1 MMNQEYSMMNNKKIV
16 RKVSKSH
23 VNRNVVG
30 RLLQISM
37 AFVFLLFVGRFL
49 YLSIS
54 KTIAGENISERVSNL
69 YKRDEILKS
78 VRGAIYDNSGN
89 VIAEDSHSFTLYA
102 ILDKSSLDYKGKPMY
117 VVDKEKTAEKL
128 STVIPLSEKK
138 ILKYLHPKHKAYQVE
153 FGTAGSGIS
162 LATKKKIMAMHLPGI
177 HFDETPSRLY
187 PNGRFASHIIGIA
200 QPFNDKKTHSIN
212 LIGTMGIEKYFNKV
226 LSGKD
231 GRRIAL
237 VDAGEY
243 QLPGG
248 QHSYK
253 APINGN
259 NIYLTIDSQ
268 LQIYLENLLDA
279 VQNKYKPKALTAI
292 VEDVKTGKIRAA
304 SQRPTFDP
312 ATRKG
317 LNDNWRNILV
327 QDSYEPGSVFKILS
341 ITAAIQEGKYNPKE
355 YYRSGSITF
364 NGSTIHDWNYTG
376 WGAIPFEQAFPR
388 SCNVG
393 MSILVNR
400 LGRHTWRRYLD
411 NYHIGKKTNITLPD
425 ENSGLIN
432 IHSQID
438 QAVTSFGQGINV
450 NAMQM
455 MQVYSA
461 LANSGQMLKP
471 QLVEKI
477 VSSSGKVIKR
487 YKKIKVGKPI
497 YSQET
502 AQTTLKLMR
511 DVVEKEYGTGMTYK
525 IPGKSIAVKTG
536 TAQIAGIHGGYLK
549 GDRNYLFSVVGLT
562 PADNPRYCIYITMKQ
577 PQIMSDPPETI
588 MSLIFKPLINRVSV
602 SSKVD
607 MMDEQITIPSV
618 KGQSREQAVRLL
630 EKMGLYVE
638 TIGSGHKVEAQSILA
653 NTKVNP
659 NSKIIIFT
667 GGIIRCPNMK
677 GWTIKQVTQFAN
689 ISKVKVEVLGKGKVY
704 KQSRIPR
711 SILNRNSKVKVELR

>member
-1 MMNQEYSMMNNKKIV
+1 MMNNKKIV

-388 SCNVG
+388 SSNVG

-487 YKKIKVGKPI
+487 YKKIKVGKPV

-577 PQIMSDPPETI
+577 PQIMSDTPETI

-607 MMDEQITIPSV
+607 MMGEQITIPSV

-638 TIGSGHKVEAQSILA
+638 TIGSGNKVEAQSILA

>member
-1 MMNQEYSMMNNKKIV
+1 MMNNKKIV

-54 KTIAGENISERVSNL
+54 KTIAGENISERVGNL

-117 VVDKEKTAEKL
+117 VVDKKKTAEKL

-388 SCNVG
+388 SSNVG

-400 LGRHTWRRYLD
+400 LGRQTWRRYLD

-487 YKKIKVGKPI
+487 YKKIKVGKPV

-607 MMDEQITIPSV
+607 MMGEQTTIPSV

>member
-1 MMNQEYSMMNNKKIV
+1 MMNNKKIV

-355 YYRSGSITF
+355 YCRSGSITF

-388 SCNVG
+388 SSNVG

-438 QAVTSFGQGINV
+438 QAVTSFGQGITV
-450 NAMQM
+450 NALQM

-487 YKKIKVGKPI
+487 YKKIKVGKPV

-511 DVVEKEYGTGMTYK
+511 DVVEKEYGTGTTYK

-607 MMDEQITIPSV
+607 MMGEQITIPSV

-638 TIGSGHKVEAQSILA
+638 TIGSGNKVEAQSILA

>member
-1 MMNQEYSMMNNKKIV
+1 MMNNKKIV

-292 VEDVKTGKIRAA
+292 VEDVKTGKIMAA

-388 SCNVG
+388 SSNVG

-487 YKKIKVGKPI
+487 YKKIKVGKPV

-502 AQTTLKLMR
+502 TQTTLKLMR

>member
-1 MMNQEYSMMNNKKIV
+1 MMNNKKIV

-117 VVDKEKTAEKL
+117 VVDKKKTAEKL

-292 VEDVKTGKIRAA
+292 VEDVKTGKIMAA

-388 SCNVG
+388 SSNVG

-487 YKKIKVGKPI
+487 YKKIKVGKPV

-577 PQIMSDPPETI
+577 PQVMSDPPETI

-607 MMDEQITIPSV
+607 MMSEQITIPSV

-638 TIGSGHKVEAQSILA
+638 TIGSGNKVEAQSILA

>member
-1 MMNQEYSMMNNKKIV
+1 MMNNKKIV

-355 YYRSGSITF
+355 YFRSGSITF

-376 WGAIPFEQAFPR
+376 WGSIPFEQAFPR
-388 SCNVG
+388 SSNIG

-438 QAVTSFGQGINV
+438 QAVTSFGQGITV
-450 NAMQM
+450 NALQM

-487 YKKIKVGKPI
+487 YKKIKVGKPV

-549 GDRNYLFSVVGLT
+549 GDRHYLFSVVGLT

-607 MMDEQITIPSV
+607 MMGEQITIPSV

-638 TIGSGHKVEAQSILA
+638 TIGSGNKVEAQSILA

-704 KQSRIPR
+704 KQSRLPR

>member
-1 MMNQEYSMMNNKKIV
+1 MMNNKKIV

-23 VNRNVVG
+23 FNRNVVG
-30 RLLQISM
+30 RLLQISI

-117 VVDKEKTAEKL
+117 VVDKKKTAEKL

-200 QPFNDKKTHSIN
+200 QPFNDKKNHSIN

-388 SCNVG
+388 SSNVG

-400 LGRHTWRRYLD
+400 LGKHTWRRYLD

-450 NAMQM
+450 NALQM

-487 YKKIKVGKPI
+487 YKKIKVGKPV

-607 MMDEQITIPSV
+607 MMGEQITIPSV

-638 TIGSGHKVEAQSILA
+638 TIGSGNKVEAQSILA

>member
-1 MMNQEYSMMNNKKIV
+1 MMNNKKIV

-341 ITAAIQEGKYNPKE
+341 ITAAIQEGKYKPKE
-355 YYRSGSITF
+355 YFRSGSITF

-388 SCNVG
+388 SSNIG

-438 QAVTSFGQGINV
+438 QAVTSFGQGITV
-450 NAMQM
+450 NALQM

-487 YKKIKVGKPI
+487 YKKIKVGKPV

-549 GDRNYLFSVVGLT
+549 GDRHYLFSVVGLT

>member
-1 MMNQEYSMMNNKKIV
+1 MMNNKKIV

-355 YYRSGSITF
+355 YCRSGSITF

-388 SCNVG
+388 SSNIG

-438 QAVTSFGQGINV
+438 QAVTSFGQGITV
-450 NAMQM
+450 NALQM

-487 YKKIKVGKPI
+487 YKKIKVGKPV

-511 DVVEKEYGTGMTYK
+511 DVVEKEYGTGTTYK

-607 MMDEQITIPSV
+607 MMGEQITIPSV

-638 TIGSGHKVEAQSILA
+638 TIGSGNKVEAQSILA

-689 ISKVKVEVLGKGKVY
+689 ISKVKVEMLGKGKVY

>member
-1 MMNQEYSMMNNKKIV
+1 MMNNKKIV

-23 VNRNVVG
+23 FNRNVVG

-117 VVDKEKTAEKL
+117 VVDKKKTAEKL

-388 SCNVG
+388 SSNVG

-450 NAMQM
+450 NALQM

-487 YKKIKVGKPI
+487 YKKIKVGKPV

-607 MMDEQITIPSV
+607 MMGEQITIPSV

>member
-1 MMNQEYSMMNNKKIV
+1 MMNNKKIV

-117 VVDKEKTAEKL
+117 VVDKKKTAEKL

-200 QPFNDKKTHSIN
+200 QPFNDKKNHSIN

-355 YYRSGSITF
+355 YFRSGSITF

-388 SCNVG
+388 SSNVG

-450 NAMQM
+450 NALQM

-487 YKKIKVGKPI
+487 YKKIKVGKPV

>member
-1 MMNQEYSMMNNKKIV
+1 MMNNKKIV

-388 SCNVG
+388 SSNVG

-450 NAMQM
+450 NALQM

-487 YKKIKVGKPI
+487 YKKIKVGKPV

-638 TIGSGHKVEAQSILA
+638 TIGSGNKVEAQSILA

>member
-1 MMNQEYSMMNNKKIV
+1 MMNNKKIV

-237 VDAGEY
+237 VDAGGY

-355 YYRSGSITF
+355 YFRSGSITF

-388 SCNVG
+388 SSNIG

-438 QAVTSFGQGINV
+438 QAVTSFGQGITV
-450 NAMQM
+450 NALQM

-487 YKKIKVGKPI
+487 YKKIKVGKPV

-549 GDRNYLFSVVGLT
+549 GDRHYLFSVVGLT

-588 MSLIFKPLINRVSV
+588 MSLIFNPLINRVSV

-607 MMDEQITIPSV
+607 MMGEQITIPSV

-638 TIGSGHKVEAQSILA
+638 TIGSGNKVEAQSILA

>member
-1 MMNQEYSMMNNKKIV
+1 MMNNKKIV

-117 VVDKEKTAEKL
+117 VVDKKKTAEKL

-138 ILKYLHPKHKAYQVE
+138 FLKYLHPKHKAYQVE

-200 QPFNDKKTHSIN
+200 QPFNDKKNHSIN

-388 SCNVG
+388 SSNVG

-400 LGRHTWRRYLD
+400 LGRQTWRRYLD

-487 YKKIKVGKPI
+487 YKKIKVGKPV

-607 MMDEQITIPSV
+607 MMGEQITIPSV

-638 TIGSGHKVEAQSILA
+638 TIGSGNKVEAQSILA

>member
-1 MMNQEYSMMNNKKIV
+1 MMNNKKIV

-355 YYRSGSITF
+355 YCRSGSITF

-388 SCNVG
+388 SSNIG

-438 QAVTSFGQGINV
+438 QAVTSFGQGITV
-450 NAMQM
+450 NALQM

-487 YKKIKVGKPI
+487 YKKIKVGKPV

-511 DVVEKEYGTGMTYK
+511 DVVEKEYGTGRTYK

-607 MMDEQITIPSV
+607 MMGEQITIPSV

-638 TIGSGHKVEAQSILA
+638 TIGSGNKVEAQSILA

>member
-1 MMNQEYSMMNNKKIV
+1 MMNNKKIV

-292 VEDVKTGKIRAA
+292 VEDVKTGKIMAA

-355 YYRSGSITF
+355 YCRSGSITF

-388 SCNVG
+388 SSNIG

-438 QAVTSFGQGINV
+438 QAVTSFGQGITV
-450 NAMQM
+450 NALQM

-487 YKKIKVGKPI
+487 YKKIKVGKPV

>member
-1 MMNQEYSMMNNKKIV
+1 MMNNKKIV

-355 YYRSGSITF
+355 YFRSGSITF

-376 WGAIPFEQAFPR
+376 WGAIPFEQALPR
-388 SCNVG
+388 SSNIG

-438 QAVTSFGQGINV
+438 QAVTSFGQGITV
-450 NAMQM
+450 NALQM

-487 YKKIKVGKPI
+487 YKKIKVGKPV

-511 DVVEKEYGTGMTYK
+511 DVVEKEYGTGITYK

-607 MMDEQITIPSV
+607 MMGEQITIPSV

-638 TIGSGHKVEAQSILA
+638 TIGSGNKVEAQSILA

>member
-1 MMNQEYSMMNNKKIV
+1 MMNNKKIV

-355 YYRSGSITF
+355 YFRSGSITF

-388 SCNVG
+388 SSNIG

-438 QAVTSFGQGINV
+438 QAVTSFGQGITV
-450 NAMQM
+450 NALQM

-487 YKKIKVGKPI
+487 YKKIKVGKPV

-549 GDRNYLFSVVGLT
+549 GDRHYIFSVVGLT

-607 MMDEQITIPSV
+607 MMGEQITIPSV

-638 TIGSGHKVEAQSILA
+638 TIGSGNKVEAQSILA

>member
-1 MMNQEYSMMNNKKIV
+1 MMNNKKIV

-23 VNRNVVG
+23 FNRNVVG
-30 RLLQISM
+30 RLLQISI

-117 VVDKEKTAEKL
+117 VVDKKKTAEKL

-200 QPFNDKKTHSIN
+200 QPFNDKKNHSIN

-292 VEDVKTGKIRAA
+292 VEDVKTGKIMAA

-388 SCNVG
+388 SSNVG

-487 YKKIKVGKPI
+487 YKKIKVGKPV

-502 AQTTLKLMR
+502 AQTILKLMR

>member
-1 MMNQEYSMMNNKKIV
+1 MMNNKKIV

-355 YYRSGSITF
+355 YFRSGSITF

-388 SCNVG
+388 SSNIG

-438 QAVTSFGQGINV
+438 QAVTSFGQGITV
-450 NAMQM
+450 NALQM

-487 YKKIKVGKPI
+487 YKKIKVGKPV

-536 TAQIAGIHGGYLK
+536 TAQMAGIHGGYLK

-562 PADNPRYCIYITMKQ
+562 PADNPRYCIYITMKR

-630 EKMGLYVE
+630 EKMELYVE

>member
-1 MMNQEYSMMNNKKIV
+1 MMNNKKIV

-355 YYRSGSITF
+355 YFRSGSITF

-388 SCNVG
+388 SSNVG

-400 LGRHTWRRYLD
+400 LGRQTWRRYLD

-425 ENSGLIN
+425 ENAGLIN

-450 NAMQM
+450 NALQM

-487 YKKIKVGKPI
+487 YKKIKVGKPV

-607 MMDEQITIPSV
+607 MMGEQITIPSV

-638 TIGSGHKVEAQSILA
+638 TIGSGNKVEAQSILA

>member
-1 MMNQEYSMMNNKKIV
+1 MMNNKKIV

-23 VNRNVVG
+23 FNRNVVG
-30 RLLQISM
+30 RLLQISI

-117 VVDKEKTAEKL
+117 VVDKKKTAEKL

-292 VEDVKTGKIRAA
+292 VEDVKTGKIMAA

-388 SCNVG
+388 SSNVG

-450 NAMQM
+450 NALQM

-487 YKKIKVGKPI
+487 YKKIKVGKPV

-607 MMDEQITIPSV
+607 MMGEQITIPSV

>member
-1 MMNQEYSMMNNKKIV
+1 MMNNKKIV

-117 VVDKEKTAEKL
+117 VVDKKKTAEKL

-292 VEDVKTGKIRAA
+292 VEDVKTGKIMAA

-677 GWTIKQVTQFAN
+677 GWTIKQVIQFAN

>member
-1 MMNQEYSMMNNKKIV
+1 MMNNKKIV

-23 VNRNVVG
+23 FNRNVVG
-30 RLLQISM
+30 RLLQISI

-117 VVDKEKTAEKL
+117 VVDKKKTAEKL

-200 QPFNDKKTHSIN
+200 QPFNDKKNHSIN

-388 SCNVG
+388 SSNVG

-400 LGRHTWRRYLD
+400 LGKHTWRRYLD

-450 NAMQM
+450 NALQM

-487 YKKIKVGKPI
+487 YKKIKVGKPV

-577 PQIMSDPPETI
+577 PQIMSDHPETI

>member
-1 MMNQEYSMMNNKKIV
+1 MMNNKKIV

-23 VNRNVVG
+23 FNRNVVG
-30 RLLQISM
+30 RLLQISI

-117 VVDKEKTAEKL
+117 VVDKKKTAEKL

-200 QPFNDKKTHSIN
+200 QPFNDKKNHSIN

-292 VEDVKTGKIRAA
+292 VEDVKTGKIMAA

-355 YYRSGSITF
+355 YFRSGSITF

-388 SCNVG
+388 SSNIG

-438 QAVTSFGQGINV
+438 QAVTSFGQGITV
-450 NAMQM
+450 NALQM

-487 YKKIKVGKPI
+487 YKKIKVGKPV

-536 TAQIAGIHGGYLK
+536 TAQIAGIHGGYRK

-607 MMDEQITIPSV
+607 MMGEQITIPSV

-638 TIGSGHKVEAQSILA
+638 TIGSGNKVEAQSILA

-704 KQSRIPR
+704 NQSRIPR

>member
-1 MMNQEYSMMNNKKIV
+1 MMNNKKIV

-177 HFDETPSRLY
+177 YFDETPSRLY

-355 YYRSGSITF
+355 YFRSGSITF

-388 SCNVG
+388 SSNIG

-438 QAVTSFGQGINV
+438 QAVTSFGQGITV
-450 NAMQM
+450 NALQM

-487 YKKIKVGKPI
+487 YKKIKVGKPV

-549 GDRNYLFSVVGLT
+549 GDRHYLFSVVGLT

-607 MMDEQITIPSV
+607 MMGEQITIPSV

-638 TIGSGHKVEAQSILA
+638 TIGSGNKVEAQSILA

>member
-1 MMNQEYSMMNNKKIV
+1 MMNNKKIV

-117 VVDKEKTAEKL
+117 VVDKKKTAEKL

-355 YYRSGSITF
+355 YFRSGSITF

-388 SCNVG
+388 SSNVG

-450 NAMQM
+450 NALQM

-487 YKKIKVGKPI
+487 YKKIKVGKPV

>member
-1 MMNQEYSMMNNKKIV
+1 MINNKKIV

-388 SCNVG
+388 SSNVG

-450 NAMQM
+450 NALQM

-487 YKKIKVGKPI
+487 YKKIKVGKPV

-607 MMDEQITIPSV
+607 MMGEQITIPSV

-638 TIGSGHKVEAQSILA
+638 TIGSGNKVEAQSILA

>member
-1 MMNQEYSMMNNKKIV
+1 
-16 RKVSKSH
+16 
-23 VNRNVVG
+23 
-30 RLLQISM
+30 M

-388 SCNVG
+388 SSNVG

-450 NAMQM
+450 NALQM

-487 YKKIKVGKPI
+487 YKKIKVGKPV

-607 MMDEQITIPSV
+607 MMGEQMTIPSV

>member
-1 MMNQEYSMMNNKKIV
+1 MMNNKKIV

-117 VVDKEKTAEKL
+117 VVDKKKTAEKL

-200 QPFNDKKTHSIN
+200 QPFNDKKNHSIN

-388 SCNVG
+388 SSNIG

-487 YKKIKVGKPI
+487 YKKIKVGKPV

-549 GDRNYLFSVVGLT
+549 GDRNYFFSVVGLT

>member
-1 MMNQEYSMMNNKKIV
+1 MNNKKIV

-54 KTIAGENISERVSNL
+54 KTIAGENISERVGNL

-117 VVDKEKTAEKL
+117 VVDKKKTAEKL

-200 QPFNDKKTHSIN
+200 QPFNDKKNHSIN

-292 VEDVKTGKIRAA
+292 VEDVKTGKIMAA

-376 WGAIPFEQAFPR
+376 WGAMPFEQAFPR
-388 SCNVG
+388 SSNVG

-487 YKKIKVGKPI
+487 YKKIKVGKPV

>member
-1 MMNQEYSMMNNKKIV
+1 MMNNKKIV

-355 YYRSGSITF
+355 YFRSESITF

-388 SCNVG
+388 SSNIG

-438 QAVTSFGQGINV
+438 QAVTSFGQGITV
-450 NAMQM
+450 NALQM

-487 YKKIKVGKPI
+487 YKKIKVGKPV

-511 DVVEKEYGTGMTYK
+511 DVVEKEYGTGITYK

-607 MMDEQITIPSV
+607 MMGEQITIPSV

-638 TIGSGHKVEAQSILA
+638 TIGSGNKVEAQSILA

>member
-1 MMNQEYSMMNNKKIV
+1 MMNNKKIV

-355 YYRSGSITF
+355 YSRSGSITF

-388 SCNVG
+388 SSNIG

-438 QAVTSFGQGINV
+438 QAVTSFGQGITV
-450 NAMQM
+450 NALQM

-487 YKKIKVGKPI
+487 YKKIKVGKPV

-511 DVVEKEYGTGMTYK
+511 DVVEKEYGTGRTYK

-607 MMDEQITIPSV
+607 MMGEQITIPSV

-638 TIGSGHKVEAQSILA
+638 TIGSGNKVEAQSILA

>member
-1 MMNQEYSMMNNKKIV
+1 MMNNKKIV

-30 RLLQISM
+30 RLLQISI

-117 VVDKEKTAEKL
+117 VVDKKKTAEKL

-388 SCNVG
+388 SSNVG

-400 LGRHTWRRYLD
+400 LGRQTWRRYLD

-487 YKKIKVGKPI
+487 YKKIKVGKPV

>member
-1 MMNQEYSMMNNKKIV
+1 MMNNKKIV

-355 YYRSGSITF
+355 YCRSGSITF

-388 SCNVG
+388 SSNIG

-438 QAVTSFGQGINV
+438 QAVTSFGQGITV
-450 NAMQM
+450 NALQM

-487 YKKIKVGKPI
+487 YKKIKVGKPV

-511 DVVEKEYGTGMTYK
+511 DVVEKEYGTGTTYK

-577 PQIMSDPPETI
+577 PKIMSDPPETI

-607 MMDEQITIPSV
+607 MMGEQITIPSV

-638 TIGSGHKVEAQSILA
+638 TIGSGNKVEAQSILA

>member
-1 MMNQEYSMMNNKKIV
+1 MMNNKKIV

-23 VNRNVVG
+23 FNRNVVG
-30 RLLQISM
+30 KLLQISI

-117 VVDKEKTAEKL
+117 VVDKKKTAEKL

-292 VEDVKTGKIRAA
+292 VEDVKTGKIMAA

-376 WGAIPFEQAFPR
+376 WGAIPFEQAFLR
-388 SCNVG
+388 SSNVG

-450 NAMQM
+450 NALQM

-487 YKKIKVGKPI
+487 YKKIKVGKPV

-607 MMDEQITIPSV
+607 MMGEQITIPSV

>member
-1 MMNQEYSMMNNKKIV
+1 MMNNKKIV

-54 KTIAGENISERVSNL
+54 KTIAGENISERVGNL

-117 VVDKEKTAEKL
+117 VVDKKKTAEKL

-200 QPFNDKKTHSIN
+200 QPFNDKKNHSIN

-292 VEDVKTGKIRAA
+292 VEDVKTGKIMAA

-388 SCNVG
+388 SSNVG

-477 VSSSGKVIKR
+477 MSSSGKVIKR
-487 YKKIKVGKPI
+487 YKKIKVGKPV

>member
-1 MMNQEYSMMNNKKIV
+1 MMNNKKIV

-54 KTIAGENISERVSNL
+54 KTIAGENISERVGNL

-117 VVDKEKTAEKL
+117 VVDKKKTAEKL

-138 ILKYLHPKHKAYQVE
+138 ILKYLHPKHKAYQVK

-200 QPFNDKKTHSIN
+200 QPFNDKKNHSIN

-292 VEDVKTGKIRAA
+292 VEDVKTGKIMAA

-388 SCNVG
+388 SSNVG

-487 YKKIKVGKPI
+487 YKKIKVGKPV

>member
-1 MMNQEYSMMNNKKIV
+1 MMNNKKIV

-237 VDAGEY
+237 VDAGGY

-355 YYRSGSITF
+355 YCRSGSITF

-388 SCNVG
+388 SSNIG

-438 QAVTSFGQGINV
+438 QAVTSFGQGITV
-450 NAMQM
+450 NALQM

-487 YKKIKVGKPI
+487 YKKIKVGKPV

-511 DVVEKEYGTGMTYK
+511 DVVEKEYGTGTTYK

-607 MMDEQITIPSV
+607 MMGEQITIPSV

-638 TIGSGHKVEAQSILA
+638 TIGSGNKVEAQSILA

>member
-1 MMNQEYSMMNNKKIV
+1 MMNNKKIV

-78 VRGAIYDNSGN
+78 VRGAIYDNSGD

-237 VDAGEY
+237 VDAGGY

-355 YYRSGSITF
+355 YFRSGSITF

-388 SCNVG
+388 SSNIG

-438 QAVTSFGQGINV
+438 QAVTSFGQGITV
-450 NAMQM
+450 NALQM

-487 YKKIKVGKPI
+487 YKKIKVGKPV

-549 GDRNYLFSVVGLT
+549 GDRHYLFSVVGLT

-607 MMDEQITIPSV
+607 MMGEQITIPSV

-638 TIGSGHKVEAQSILA
+638 TIGSGNKVEAQSILA